1 MTPLGWDV
9 HVLCVGRV
17 VGLHASS
24 ENARST
30 HVPIRSYSTA
40 VAALD
45 VDWMIELC
53 GVRVDG
59 DIDAVRAVPVLQSIY
74 TQLGK
79 VPRWTG
85 ADGYGLETQGKKVSR
100 LAPLSL
106 KRITT
111 SATPQVQHVKPRR
124 FTVYQRVPQP
134 HSSVTHPNKLPRKKD
149 GQHHATP
156 PALL

>member
-59 DIDAVRAVPVLQSIY
+59 DIDAVGGPRAPENLY
-74 TQLGK
+74 T
-79 VPRWTG
+79 V
-85 ADGYGLETQGKKVSR
+85 
-100 LAPLSL
+100 
-106 KRITT
+106 
-111 SATPQVQHVKPRR
+111 
-124 FTVYQRVPQP
+124 
-134 HSSVTHPNKLPRKKD
+134 RK
-149 GQHHATP
+149 GP
-156 PALL
+156 